1 MSTTTTTT
9 ATKTNRRGR
18 RVERR
23 ILAGDGTSIAVTDW
37 ACPKVDRT
45 VVFLHGLCLSQGS
58 WSIQRRHILRRYG
71 PHARIISYDHR
82 GHGDSGSAGTHT
94 YRIDQLADD
103 LHTVLTALDV
113 RGPVVLVGHS
123 MGAMTALTYVA
134 RGTST
139 EVTGMVLCAAAAGGL
154 STHGVGRLLE
164 LPAIE
169 SLIAALTHVPVAATG
184 AITTPARLA
193 LRRLRNVG
201 GERTAAVAR
210 VVSDAL
216 ESTPLSTAVG
226 FLDSLHHFDIVH
238 ALNKITV
245 PTTIISGGV
254 DLLTPPVLA
263 QTMAAALPRAH
274 HIHLPTS
281 GHMLPQMDARTV
293 TEAIADMV
301 TAAAPMRRRIRPAI
315 AS

>member
-1 MSTTTTTT
+1 MSTATT
-9 ATKTNRRGR
+9 TKTNRRTR
-18 RVERR
+18 RVEQR
-23 ILAGDGTSIAVTDW
+23 ILASDGTAIAVTDW
-37 ACPKVDRT
+37 SCPTADRT

-58 WSIQRRHILRRYG
+58 WSIQRRHILRRFG
-71 PHARIISYDHR
+71 PHTRIISYDHR

-94 YRIDQLADD
+94 YRIEQLAAD
-103 LHTVLTALDV
+103 LHSVLTTLDV

-169 SLIAALTHVPVAATG
+169 SLIAALTHVPAAATG
-184 AITTPARLA
+184 AITTPVRLA
-193 LRRLRNVG
+193 LRRIRNVG
-201 GERTAAVAR
+201 GDRTAAVTR
-210 VVSDAL
+210 VVHDAL
-216 ESTPLSTAVG
+216 ETTPLSTAVG
-226 FLDSLHHFDIVH
+226 FLESLRHYDLTH
-238 ALNKITV
+238 ALREITV

-293 TEAIADMV
+293 TEAVSDMV
-301 TAAAPMRRRIRPAI
+301 AAAGPMRRRIRPAI

>member
-9 ATKTNRRGR
+9 TKTNRRGR

-23 ILAGDGTSIAVTDW
+23 ILAGDGTTIAVTDW
-37 ACPKVDRT
+37 ACPKADRT

-71 PHARIISYDHR
+71 PHTRIISYDHR
-82 GHGDSGSAGTHT
+82 GHGGSGSAHTTT
-94 YRIDQLADD
+94 YRIDQLAAD
-103 LHTVLTALDV
+103 LHSVLAALNV

-123 MGAMTALTYVA
+123 MGAMTALTYMA
-134 RGTST
+134 QGTPT
-139 EVTGMVLCAAAAGGL
+139 AEVTGLVLCAAAAGDL

-169 SLIAALTHVPVAATG
+169 SLISALTHVPAAATG

-193 LRRLRNVG
+193 LRRMRNVG
-201 GERTAAVAR
+201 GVRTAAVTQ

-216 ESTPLSTAVG
+216 ETTPLSTAVG
-226 FLDSLHHFDIVH
+226 YLATLRDFDLTH
-238 ALNKITV
+238 ALNRITV

-301 TAAAPMRRRIRPAI
+301 AAAAPMRRRTRPAI

>member
-1 MSTTTTTT
+1 MSTTT
-9 ATKTNRRGR
+9 TKTNRRGR

-23 ILAGDGTSIAVTDW
+23 VLAGDGTTIAVTDW
-37 ACPKVDRT
+37 SCAKADRT

-58 WSIQRRHILRRYG
+58 WSIQRRHILRRFG
-71 PHARIISYDHR
+71 PHTRIISYDHR
-82 GHGDSGSAGTHT
+82 GHGDSGSAHTST

-103 LHTVLTALDV
+103 LHSVLTHLDV

-123 MGAMTALTYVA
+123 MGAMTALTYA
-134 RGTST
+134 SRGTST

-169 SLIAALTHVPVAATG
+169 SLISALTHVPAAATG
-184 AITTPARLA
+184 AITTPARMA
-193 LRRLRNVG
+193 LRRIRNVG
-201 GERTAAVAR
+201 GVRTAAVTQ

-216 ESTPLSTAVG
+216 ETTPLSTAVG
-226 FLDSLHHFDIVH
+226 YLASLRHYDLTHT
-238 ALNKITV
+238 LRGITV

-254 DLLTPPVLA
+254 DLLTPPELA
-263 QTMAAALPRAH
+263 REMAAALPRAH

-293 TEAIADMV
+293 TEAIADAV
-301 TAAAPMRRRIRPAI
+301 AAAAPMRRRTRRAL